1 MFTNKVANV
10 LAKQYGDRVRYELMQ
25 VGLRYED
32 LLNEAQPSLQEAFQ
46 YAPKET
52 VEARTRRLKRAIDLS
67 FKRKSL
73 LDYVPESSVED
84 PFKADIIPI
93 MEKIN
98 KRDQEYV
105 MYNMHNK

>member
-1 MFTNKVANV
+1 MI
-10 LAKQYGDRVRYELMQ
+10 
-25 VGLRYED
+25 GLRYED

-46 YAPKET
+46 YAPKDY
-52 VEARTRRLKRAIDLS
+52 VESRNRRLKRAVDLS

-73 LDYVPESSVED
+73 LDYVPENAVED
-84 PFKADIIPI
+84 PFKEDFIPI